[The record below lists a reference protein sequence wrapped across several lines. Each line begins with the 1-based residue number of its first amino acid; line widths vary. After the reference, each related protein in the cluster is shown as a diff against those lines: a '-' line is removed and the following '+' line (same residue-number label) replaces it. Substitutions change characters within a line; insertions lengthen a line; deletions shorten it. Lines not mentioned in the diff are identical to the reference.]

1 MTVHLI
7 KMAVGIDSLEEL
19 QEYQRGSARKWEGAK
34 ADGRM
39 VCRHRTRHGPK
50 REAELLD
57 GGSLYWVI
65 KRQVTARQ
73 AIVGFEPLE
82 IEGQTHC
89 IILLDPDVIPVLPQP
104 RRPHQGWRYLEEAD
118 APMDLGAAG
127 GGGAGAAL
135 SGGVTGLADLPPALL
150 KELRALCLV

>member
-19 QEYQRGSARKWEGAK
+19 QDYQRSAAREWTGPQG
-34 ADGRM
+34 DGRM
-39 VCRHRTRHGPK
+39 VCRHRTRHAPK
-50 REAELLD
+50 RDAEILD

-65 KRQVTARQ
+65 KRQIAARQ
-73 AIVGFEPLE
+73 AIAGFEPLE

-89 IILLDPDVIPVLPQP
+89 IILLDPEVVPVMPQP

-118 APMDLGAAG
+118 APADLGGGRAAGSAAG
-127 GGGAGAAL
+127 GG
-135 SGGVTGLADLPPALL
+135 SGSDNLADLPSALL

>member
-1 MTVHLI
+1 MSVHLI

-19 QEYQRGSARKWEGAK
+19 ADYQRRSAIRR

-39 VCRHRTRHGPK
+39 ACRHRTRHAPK

-65 KRQVTARQ
+65 KRQIMARQ
-73 AIVGFEPLE
+73 EILGFEPLE

-89 IILLDPDVIPVLPQP
+89 LIHLNPEVVPVLPLP
-104 RRPHQGWRYLEEAD
+104 RRPHQGWRYLDGAD
-118 APMDLGAAG
+118 APPDMG
-127 GGGAGAAL
+127 GEGAGA
-135 SGGVTGLADLPPALL
+135 GLADLPPALL
-150 KELRALCLV
+150 KELRALCLL

>member
-19 QEYQRGSARKWEGAK
+19 QDYQRRSAVARE
-34 ADGRM
+34 DGRM

-50 REAELLD
+50 RDAELLD

-65 KRQVTARQ
+65 KRQVTARK

-89 IILLDPDVIPVLPQP
+89 IILLDPEVVPVLPQP
-104 RRPHQGWRYLEEAD
+104 RRPHQGWRYLEDAD
-118 APMDLGAAG
+118 APADVGADVG
-127 GGGAGAAL
+127 GSANGGK
-135 SGGVTGLADLPPALL
+135 GGVSGLAELPPALL
-150 KELRALCLV
+150 QELRALCLL

>member
-7 KMAVGIDSLEEL
+7 KMAVGIDSLEDL
-19 QEYQRGSARKWEGAK
+19 QAYQSASASAAGRV
-34 ADGRM
+34 DGRR

-65 KRQVTARQ
+65 KRQVAARQ
-73 AIVGFEPLE
+73 QIVGFEPLE

-89 IILLDPDVIPVLPQP
+89 IILLDPEVVPVLPQP

-118 APMDLGAAG
+118 APADLNGGSGTAG
-127 GGGAGAAL
+127 V
-135 SGGVTGLADLPPALL
+135 SGGVSGLADLPPALL
-150 KELRALCLV
+150 KELRSLCLL